1 MNSARPH
8 GVQRKTLDNNDLN
21 QVGVQRF
28 SEDKGLGGMLSLAGS
43 KTWSRSL
50 LFKDFRVQH

>member
-1 MNSARPH
+1 M
-8 GVQRKTLDNNDLN
+8 QRKTLGNNDLN

-43 KTWSRSL
+43 KTRSRSL
-50 LFKDFRVQH
+50 LFKDFRGQH